1 MIKQRDGLNVPV
13 RIVNTNDDAVTL
25 GQGTNLYPLREVKA
39 IKEHVPI
46 VQQQVKKK
54 PATSAEHIKRL

>member
-39 IKEHVPI
+39 IKNMY
-46 VQQQVKKK
+46 
-54 PATSAEHIKRL
+54 RLFSSK